1 MERIFKL
8 GKYNKKKYIT
18 SYVKESYH
26 SYKQMDIT
34 GFNKDSCYEFKINI
48 IYLLFQVAKSIQKNQ
63 GLYAR
68 S

>member
-8 GKYNKKKYIT
+8 GKYNKKNYIT

-48 IYLLFQVAKSIQKNQ
+48 I
-63 GLYAR
+63 
-68 S
+68 